1 MKNIISYLLNSKKT
15 YKYLLISNGI
25 LACILFYLFRDF
37 VSGDE
42 KNYLSYAQGLDY
54 GRFSQWWFL
63 PNYVPD
69 TISTP
74 GYPFFLFLIEKISSG
89 LYFIKAIQ
97 LLLYS
102 GSVFL
107 ILKIASQYDSGYRLK
122 NIFLILLLPYVQVSV
137 FAMSIQPESL
147 LTFLIT
153 LFLYIDSRNLKPE
166 WKYSAL
172 GLLSGC
178 IYLVRPSFLF
188 FPILLFAF
196 KLITQREKF
205 PVGLGISMLVIY
217 FLSIMPYGIWNL
229 KNHNVISITPI
240 EGAGGK
246 LSLGYWSFKMPGY
259 YEKRYLGNSMS
270 NEIFSFTPKSETK
283 NNIHAY
289 NKEWDYIDSAC
300 AQYLSPQ
307 DYFNL
312 AEMNNYNGYY
322 KTYNAKYT
330 IEREKLLKKL
340 TMKHLKEE
348 PIYTLKTKLFTLAR
362 LWFTGLQ
369 LSELQ
374 NPNSGKQFFAIYFSI
389 VSALFFLAS
398 LILIPVAFY
407 KKKISWAGSQTAI
420 ILITYYGL
428 AHIAFA
434 LQAKYTI
441 PLRLIV
447 LLLLARTI
455 HGLFSNESAKKPKED
470 AVLESAKNNPELHFS

>member
-1 MKNIISYLLNSKKT
+1 MKNIIAYLLNSKTT

-69 TISTP
+69 TVNTP
-74 GYPFFLFLIEKISSG
+74 GYPFFLFLIEKISSS

-102 GSVFL
+102 ASVYL
-107 ILKIASQYDSGYRLK
+107 ILKIASEYDSGYRLK
-122 NIFLILLLPYVQVSV
+122 NIFLVLLLPYVQVSI
-137 FAMSIQPESL
+137 FSMSIQPESL
-147 LTFLIT
+147 MTFLIT
-153 LFLYIDSRNLKPE
+153 LYIYIDSRNLKPE

-188 FPILLFAF
+188 FPILLFIF

-205 PVGLGISMLVIY
+205 PLGFGISMLAIY
-217 FLSIMPYGIWNL
+217 FLSIMPFGIWNL

-240 EGAGGK
+240 EGAVRK
-246 LSLGYWSFKMPGY
+246 LT
-259 YEKRYLGNSMS
+259 LGNS
-270 NEIFSFTPKSETK
+270 ERK
-283 NNIHAY
+283 
-289 NKEWDYIDSAC
+289 YIDSAC
-300 AQYLSPQ
+300 AQFLLPQ
-307 DYFNL
+307 DHFNL
-312 AEMNNYNGYY
+312 AEMNNYTGYS

-340 TMKHLKEE
+340 TMQHIKEE
-348 PIYTLKTKLFTLAR
+348 PIHTLKTNLFAFARQLFTR
-362 LWFTGLQ
+362 LQ
-369 LSELQ
+369 LSEIKNL
-374 NPNSGKQFFAIYFSI
+374 NSGQQFYAIYFSI
-389 VSALFFLAS
+389 VSAIFFFAS
-398 LILIPVAFY
+398 LILIPIAFY
-407 KKKISWAGSQTAI
+407 KKKVTWAGSQTAI

-428 AHIAFA
+428 AHFVFA
-434 LQAKYTI
+434 VQAKYTF

-455 HGLFSNESAKKPKED
+455 LGLFSKESTA
-470 AVLESAKNNPELHFS
+470 NN